1 MTAYVVNSHFYLL
14 RIKLI
19 LWVYIVYFFLPFF
32 FKNKAYFMGVY
43 SLWGYIVYLF
53 FEMHKT

>member
-32 FKNKAYFMGVY
+32 FLRIKLI
-43 SLWGYIVYLF
+43 LWVYIVYGVI
-53 FEMHKT
+53 